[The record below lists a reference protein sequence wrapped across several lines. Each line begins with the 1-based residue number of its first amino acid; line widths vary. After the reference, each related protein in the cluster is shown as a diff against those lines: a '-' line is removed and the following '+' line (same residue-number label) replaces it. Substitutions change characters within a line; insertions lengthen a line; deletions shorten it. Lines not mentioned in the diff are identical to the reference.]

1 MRKIL
6 ALILIS
12 LFCNGAIAAPT
23 SGTAQPAAAQGAQQ
37 SPDEFDAAI
46 KPKRKFFQKRQ
57 PQEMLDGKGYMG
69 KLPELSRQFVPV
81 EDGVAKPV
89 YESTEDFHSAN
100 QVKPVPRDN
109 PAFVNIILKTDKTSP
124 YLNDIN
130 DIVPLLEKIYSSI
143 ENNEDVQRF
152 NAGVFFFNRTAEHLR
167 DKYDQKPESN
177 FASYRKILELST
189 HAQTV
194 ALLRSEALKYN
205 PYLAY
210 GGAGAIYNK
219 DNINQ
224 QIEYLKFGIEQTI
237 VAIKEA
243 E

>member
-6 ALILIS
+6 ALILMMA
-12 LFCNGAIAAPT
+12 FCPVFAAEEE
-23 SGTAQPAAAQGAQQ
+23 PAEVPVRA
-37 SPDEFDAAI
+37 
-46 KPKRKFFQKRQ
+46 KRGFFQKRQ
-57 PQEMLDGKGYMG
+57 PAEALDGKGYMG
-69 KLPELSRQFVPV
+69 KLPKLSTPFITT
-81 EDGVAKPV
+81 EEGTAKPI

-100 QVKPVPRDN
+100 QVKPAPRDN
-109 PAFVNIILKTDKTSP
+109 PAFVNIILKTDRTSP

-130 DIVPLLEKIYSSI
+130 GLLPVIEKIYNSI
-143 ENNEDVQRF
+143 ENKEDVQRF
-152 NAGVFFFNRTAEHLR
+152 NAAVYYFNKNADHLR
-167 DKYDQKPESN
+167 DKYNKKPESN
-177 FASYRKILELST
+177 YTSFRKILELSM
-189 HAQTV
+189 HAQTI

-210 GGAGAIYNK
+210 GGGGAIYNT

-224 QIEYLKFGIEQTI
+224 QIEYLKFEIEETI